1 MGNKRR
7 RKLCDHLLP
16 PSASA
21 ASAATALALAALLSL
36 SKGSKL
42 ENVYI
47 TSSYGQLVTSSTLR

>member
-16 PSASA
+16 S

>member
-1 MGNKRR
+1 MGSKRR

-16 PSASA
+16 SSA
-21 ASAATALALAALLSL
+21 AFLALAAALLSV
-36 SKGSKL
+36 SQGSKL

>member
-16 PSASA
+16 PS